1 MLKPGDAVLYS
12 SLGFACNGTLHSLTI
27 PSEVRGNI
35 YRNVS
40 RYLYASVSVWRF
52 NDTGYY
58 KVREFWYSWTTTS
71 QDHAYRVLSENDNLQ
86 HTIEILFEIKVLAK
100 DILGFRLLSTRS
112 VDSDSITVIRHLP
125 LLFKPGPS
133 PSAFI
138 PIVSVNFTA
147 SSDPVSGELV

>member
-1 MLKPGDAVLYS
+1 MLKPGDAALYS

-27 PSEVRGNI
+27 PSEVRENI
-35 YRNVS
+35 YRNVNQ
-40 RYLYASVSVWRF
+40 YLNAFVAVWRF

-58 KVREFWYSWTTTS
+58 KVREFWYRLTIIS
-71 QDHAYRVLSENDNLQ
+71 QENTYGVLHDTLQ
-86 HTIEILFEIKVLAK
+86 HTIEILSKTEVLAK
-100 DILGFRLLSTRS
+100 DILGFRLLST
-112 VDSDSITVIRHLP
+112 VDSGRITVIHHLP

>member
-35 YRNVS
+35 YRNVN
-40 RYLYASVSVWRF
+40 RYLNAFVSVWRL

-58 KVREFWYSWTTTS
+58 QVREFQYRLMTT
-71 QDHAYRVLSENDNLQ
+71 QDTYRVLRENYIFQ
-86 HTIEILFEIKVLAK
+86 HTIEILSKIEVLAK
-100 DILGFRLLSTRS
+100 DILGFRLLSTGI
-112 VDSDSITVIRHLP
+112 VDMYSGRITVIRHLP
-125 LLFKPGPS
+125 LLLKPGPS

-138 PIVSVNFTA
+138 PIVSVNFIA
-147 SSDPVSGELV
+147 SSGPVSGELV